1 MGESLDEK
9 KTLLSMARIFRTDIQ
24 DIQQKG
30 AGYYSCDPFVNRHN
44 KLLAKARELFGETQ
58 TVLLDSFEEVEDT
71 ASVDPADKMK
81 VTQRVIIELGQL
93 IAFMESIIK
102 QEETRMQAS
111 AESSASDDASA
122 ASQPDQASGASG
134 QED

>member
-1 MGESLDEK
+1 MGELLDER
-9 KTLLSMARIFRTDIQ
+9 KTLLSMASIFRTDIQ

-30 AGYYSCDPFVNRHN
+30 AGYYSCDPFVRRYN
-44 KLLAKARELFGETQ
+44 KLLAKARELFGEAQ

-71 ASVDPADKMK
+71 TSVDPGDKMK
-81 VTQRVIIELGQL
+81 VTQRVLIELGQL

-102 QEETRMQAS
+102 QEEMR
-111 AESSASDDASA
+111 AELPLTENSSA
-122 ASQPDQASGASG
+122 ASQPGQTAGSSR

>member
-1 MGESLDEK
+1 MNESLNEE
-9 KTLLSMARIFRTDIQ
+9 KTLLSMARTFRTDIQ

-30 AGYYSCDPFVNRHN
+30 AGYYSCDPFVNRYN
-44 KLLAKARELFGETQ
+44 KLLSKARELFGEKQ

-81 VTQRVIIELGQL
+81 VTQRVLIELGQL
-93 IAFMESIIK
+93 IAFMESVITQK
-102 QEETRMQAS
+102 EADMHAQTVPP
-111 AESSASDDASA
+111 SSKNASDAS
-122 ASQPDQASGASG
+122 PGDQSATVPE